1 MPDFF
6 KIEISNSDA
15 LKKAFAEFSKES
27 EKYLSQAG
35 QESAKLILETSGLRK
50 YPPATAA
57 NAPGRTKQVTFGN
70 GRVATFRMGY
80 YVRGRGMF
88 SPTRGGGY
96 NFTGSSERFGTQWYI
111 LKIPGGVQIGN
122 RASYAPFLAGDN
134 QAGAMGQ
141 IGWRKLTEVAGEKLP
156 EVTRIYEAWV
166 DKLLVKIGLA

>member
-1 MPDFF
+1 MADLI
-6 KIEISNSDA
+6 KIEVKNADL
-15 LKKAFAEFSKES
+15 LKKAFAQFGKEAD
-27 EKYLSQAG
+27 KYLSQAG

-96 NFTGSSERFGTQWYI
+96 KMTGSSERFGTQWYV
-111 LKIPGGVQIGN
+111 LKIPGGVTIGN
-122 RASYAPFLAGDN
+122 RASYAPFVSGDN
-134 QAGAMGQ
+134 QAGAMGG
-141 IGWRKLTEVAGEKLP
+141 IGWRKLTEVGQEKLP
-156 EVTRIYEAWV
+156 EITKVYDAWV
-166 DKLLVKIGLA
+166 DKLLVKVGLK